1 MRTCLYI
8 LSIFMLWEH
17 FLYDFF
23 PLTIHLLLP
32 RNISP
37 LKSNLAHFPPRH
49 WDRQCFDLPHP
60 LSIPFALLFRVANL
74 LFFRPTDTQRNCLL
88 PLFDSPSQVTTY
100 PHASTRNIVSDE
112 ELCVW
117 HIDRPFKRITGLML
131 SFTFS
136 PIRIE
141 GFIFR
146 NNSHSWDSKNY
157 KAASVHRGKAQ
168 ANNERNETTKGRKK
182 PPEWGNISWN

>member
-1 MRTCLYI
+1 MTSSLWQFIYCFQE
-8 LSIFMLWEH
+8 IFPHWKVISPIFALV
-17 FLYDFF
+17 
-23 PLTIHLLLP
+23 TGAGNASIHLTP
-32 RNISP
+32 IVSRSP
-37 LKSNLAHFPPRH
+37 CSSV
-49 WDRQCFDLPHP
+49 C
-60 LSIPFALLFRVANL
+60 VANL

-168 ANNERNETTKGRKK
+168 ADNERNETTKGRKK